1 MYYAESVKIYERLT
15 MVESHLGRVLLHLG
29 RLRLKHGVPQGQEAI
44 TQAERL
50 YKDITHEELRG
61 EHVDP
66 FQKLVHPFYS

>member
-50 YKDITHEELRG
+50 YKEITHENFYG
-61 EHVDP
+61 DDDDP
-66 FQKLVHPFYS
+66 FRKLVHPFYS